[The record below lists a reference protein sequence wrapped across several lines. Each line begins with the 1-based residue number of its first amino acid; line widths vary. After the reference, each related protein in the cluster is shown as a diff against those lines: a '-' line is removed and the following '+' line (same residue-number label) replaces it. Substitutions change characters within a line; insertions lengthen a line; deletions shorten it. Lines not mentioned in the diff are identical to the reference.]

1 MDSQSYIGI
10 NGITVVDQ
18 EAKDTL
24 HDTIS
29 NCSIPYIKFI
39 LKRWKNSWDQE
50 VNNNLHEALS
60 LVNNT
65 HCFYVYNH

>member
-1 MDSQSYIGI
+1 MDSNSYNGI

-18 EAKDTL
+18 EAKDIL

-39 LKRWKNSWDQE
+39 LKRWKNSWDQD
-50 VNNNLHEALS
+50 VDNN
-60 LVNNT
+60 
-65 HCFYVYNH
+65 